1 MYQINKSVVYKTIWL
16 NTIDSVADADRKNF
30 TFNNL
35 PLIQVRNKSYLKVN
49 SVTLSGDGL
58 SSAPGHNWEIKLNNV
73 KINTNNYFNSD
84 NNFVPTIVNL
94 NYDENHSIQNGNLM
108 LELENQDIVQLVL
121 NVTSDD
127 DHGLIKNS
135 QNIDM
140 YVGLC
145 IVEYME

>member
-1 MYQINKSVVYKTIWL
+1 MYEINKPVVYKTIWL
-16 NTIDSVADADRKNF
+16 NTTDAVVDADRINF

-58 SSAPGHNWEIKLNNV
+58 SSAPGHNWDIKLNNV
-73 KINTNNYFNSD
+73 KINNNNYFNSD
-84 NNFVPTIVNL
+84 NNFVPTIAML
-94 NYDENHSIQNGNLM
+94 NYDQNNSIQNGNLM
-108 LELENQDIVQLVL
+108 LELENQDIVQLSL

-135 QNIDM
+135 QTIDM
-140 YVGLC
+140 HLGLC
-145 IVEYME
+145 IVEYLE